1 MLKRISAPI
10 KHWPWTG
17 AIIVV
22 AVIAILFLT
31 GCAENLLVRW
41 GQGQSLYNTAIA
53 EVIRYRD
60 PCVVSPKWPDG
71 GPEHELCFIDD
82 ETMKLVAVARDN
94 ARELLDRTRI
104 AAEVGNDLK
113 AEDYLEQAT
122 FALED
127 LLFYSLVTARAAGE
141 E

>member
-1 MLKRISAPI
+1 VV
-10 KHWPWTG
+10 G
-17 AIIVV
+17 IVV
-22 AVIAILFLT
+22 ILFLT

-60 PCVVSPKWPDG
+60 PCVVSSKWPDG

-82 ETMKLVAVARDN
+82 ETMTAIVIVRDN

-113 AEDYLEQAT
+113 AEDYLEQAQY
-122 FALED
+122 ALED
-127 LLFYSLVTARAAGE
+127 LLFYQLRAAARAGE